1 MTTGV
6 LRGAAKRCNGK
17 GVSTSKV
24 GRIPANRCAVAA
36 TQALIAG
43 LTLLS
48 GVPGNFPL
56 RAAESPEAAFHDP
69 PATARPWAYW
79 FVMDGNLTREGITAD
94 LEAMQ
99 RAGLGGVILME
110 VDVGIPRGP
119 VQFMS
124 DEWRA
129 LFKHAVSEAQR
140 LGLQITLNAGPGW
153 TGSGGPWIKPE
164 QSMQHLVAAETNVVG
179 PARFDAI
186 LPRAQP
192 RKPFFGEGALPPA
205 LEKARKEFY
214 RDVAVL
220 AFPTPRDNARIPDID
235 EKALYLRAP
244 YSSQP
249 GVKPFLPAPASFDE
263 PPTDACIP
271 ADQVLDLTARLSPDG
286 RLDWDVPAG
295 DWTILRFGRT
305 STGQNTRPAPLPG
318 LGLESD
324 KFDPAALDA
333 HFAAFI
339 GSLLKTVGSPQKAGA
354 GWTMLHMDSW
364 EMSSQNW
371 TADFRAEFQARRG
384 YDPQPYLPAMT
395 GRVVG
400 SRELSERFLWDLRQ
414 TAQELVVAN
423 HARHLRELGR
433 RHGFGLS
440 IEPYD
445 MNPCA
450 DLELG
455 GVADV
460 PMCEFWA
467 QGYGFATEFSCFE
480 AVSIAHT
487 LGRPVVAAESFTSG
501 DGERWQ
507 LYPGALKAQGDWA
520 FCAGINRIVFHR
532 YQHQPWLDR
541 APGMTMGPYG
551 VHWERTQ
558 TWWDLV
564 PAYHQYLARCQYLLR
579 RGLPVAD
586 ICYLVPE
593 GAPQVFRPP
602 ASATRGAPPD
612 RRGHNFDGCAPD
624 VLRQQTSVQDG
635 RLRFTDGMSYRL
647 LVLPEFD
654 TMTPRLLRKI
664 SDLVHA
670 GATVVGPPP
679 RRSPSLADYP
689 RGDAEV
695 QRLAKE
701 LWGDGAP
708 PGRLTERRVGKGRI
722 VWGGEVVANAD
733 AKTALNPLATAKWIW
748 FPEGQPAIA
757 ALVGSR
763 AFQRSFVVA
772 PNRTVASAR
781 FAATADNSFA
791 VWVNGHA
798 AGAGD
803 NFHQTYVLD
812 IADRLVPGTNR
823 LVIAAANGGDQ
834 PNPAGLIGS
843 LKIEFRDGG
852 TLELPTDREW
862 QCSKTGIR
870 GDEPEASLPAD
881 WTAARELGPFDM
893 APWNQARE
901 AAPPPEVYPPYDV
914 AKLLLVKMQV
924 APDFESDGQLRYTHR
939 RDGDADIYFVAN
951 PAATP
956 VKARARF
963 RVTGKQPELWDA
975 VTGDIRPLP
984 DFTPEPDRTL
994 VPLNFDP
1001 HQSFFVVFRR
1011 SAKPATTPAPNF
1023 SDVVPLAEAG
1033 GPWQVSFQAGRGAPS
1048 QIRLDRLIDWTQ
1060 HADAGVRHFSGLA
1073 TYRTTFETGA
1083 EFKDRSPNKRVFLDL
1098 GTVKVM
1104 AAVRLNGRDLGTAW
1118 TEPFRLD
1125 ATTALV
1131 AGTNTLEIRVAN
1143 LWPNRLIGDAALP
1156 PDQRVSW
1163 TTWNPFAQDTPLL
1176 SSGLL
1181 GPVRLLTEE

>member
-1 MTTGV
+1 MRD
-6 LRGAAKRCNGK
+6 LPKRCNGK
-17 GVSTSKV
+17 GVSASKV
-24 GRIPANRCAVAA
+24 GWVQAIQRAAAVMR
-36 TQALIAG
+36 ALIAG
-43 LTLLS
+43 AAILS

-56 RAAESPEAAFHDP
+56 RAAESLEAAFRDP
-69 PATARPWAYW
+69 PPAARPWAYW

-119 VQFMS
+119 VKFMS

-129 LFKHAVSEAQR
+129 LFKHAVNEAQR
-140 LGLQITLNAGPGW
+140 LGLQIALNAGPGW

-164 QSMQHLVAAETNVVG
+164 QSMQHLVAAETNVAG
-179 PARFDAI
+179 PVRFNAI

-192 RKPFFGEGALPPA
+192 RKPFFGEGALPPE

-214 RDVAVL
+214 REVAVL
-220 AFPTPRDNARIPDID
+220 AFPTPKENARIPDID
-235 EKALYLRAP
+235 EKALYVRAP

-249 GVKPFLPAPASFDE
+249 GVKPFLPAPASFPE
-263 PPTDACIP
+263 PPADACIP
-271 ADQVLDLTARLSPDG
+271 ADQVLDLSARLSPDG

-333 HFAAFI
+333 HFEAFI
-339 GSLLKTVGSPQKAGA
+339 GSLLKTVGPPQKAGA

-371 TADFRAEFQARRG
+371 TADFRAEFKKRRG
-384 YDPQPYLPAMT
+384 YDLQPYLPAMT

-414 TAQELVVAN
+414 TAQELVVEN
-423 HARHLRELGR
+423 HACHLRELGR

-467 QGYGFATEFSCFE
+467 KGYGFDTEYSCFE

-487 LGRPVVAAESFTSG
+487 LGRSVVAAESFTSG

-520 FCAGINRIVFHR
+520 FCAGINRLVFHR

-541 APGMTMGPYG
+541 SPGMTMGPYG

-579 RGLPVAD
+579 RGQPVAD
-586 ICYLVPE
+586 ICYLLPE

-602 ASATRGAPPD
+602 ASATRGDPPD
-612 RRGHNFDGCAPD
+612 RRGYNFDGCAPD

-635 RLRFTDGMSYRL
+635 RLCLPGGMSYRL

-654 TMTPRLLRKI
+654 TMTPGLLRKI

-701 LWGDGAP
+701 LWGDGEP
-708 PGRLTERRVGKGRI
+708 PTALTERRVGKGLI
-722 VWGGEVVANAD
+722 VWGGEVVAGAD
-733 AKTALNPLATAKWIW
+733 
-748 FPEGQPAIA
+748 
-757 ALVGSR
+757 
-763 AFQRSFVVA
+763 
-772 PNRTVASAR
+772 
-781 FAATADNSFA
+781 
-791 VWVNGHA
+791 
-798 AGAGD
+798 
-803 NFHQTYVLD
+803 
-812 IADRLVPGTNR
+812 
-823 LVIAAANGGDQ
+823 
-834 PNPAGLIGS
+834 
-843 LKIEFRDGG
+843 
-852 TLELPTDREW
+852 
-862 QCSKTGIR
+862 SK
-870 GDEPEASLPAD
+870 
-881 WTAARELGPFDM
+881 
-893 APWNQARE
+893 
-901 AAPPPEVYPPYDV
+901 AAPPPKVYPPYDV
-914 AKLLLVKMQV
+914 AKSLLAKMKV
-924 APDFESDGQLRYTHR
+924 APDFESDAKLRYLHR
-939 RDGDADIYFVAN
+939 RDGDADLYFVAN

-956 VKARARF
+956 VKALARF
-963 RVTGKQPELWDA
+963 RVTGMQPELWDA
-975 VTGDIRPLP
+975 VTGDIRALP
-984 DFTPEPDRTL
+984 DFTLEEDRTFVL
-994 VPLNFDP
+994 LKFDA
-1001 HQSFFVVFRR
+1001 HQSFFVVFRHP
-1011 SAKPATTPAPNF
+1011 AKQATRPAPNF
-1023 SDVVPLAEAG
+1023 PEVVPLAEIG
-1033 GPWQVSFQAGRGAPS
+1033 GPWQVRFQERRGAPS
-1048 QIRLDRLIDWTQ
+1048 QIRLERLIDWTQ
-1060 HADAGVRHFSGLA
+1060 HPDAGVRHFSGLA

-1083 EFKDRSPNKRVFLDL
+1083 EFKSRGLNQRVFIDL

-1104 AAVRLNGRDLGTAW
+1104 AAVRLNGLDLGTAW
-1118 TEPFRLD
+1118 TAPFRVD
-1125 ATTALV
+1125 ATAALV
-1131 AGTNTLEIRVAN
+1131 SGTNTLEVRVAN

-1156 PDQRVSW
+1156 PDQRVAW
-1163 TTWNPFAQDTPLL
+1163 TTWNPFSKDTPLL

-1181 GPVRLLTEE
+1181 GPVRLLAEE